1 MHPTVR
7 LSAMDVAGIT
17 GGAEGYK
24 SGRGKRK
31 SFFCTFFFFFIITDH
46 KREQY
51 IDLHTVG
58 ELRVVCGDPKK
69 PIGRLLIRIDQ

>member
-51 IDLHTVG
+51 IDLHTVDNCSD
-58 ELRVVCGDPKK
+58 ETALDQEKCGF
-69 PIGRLLIRIDQ
+69 GAENWG